1 MIIRYKRSA
10 PGEPSSPHAFEAY
23 TDTEE
28 RLGEASVQAISCP
41 LVWAARPRIVTI
53 RAGGDAKARDA
64 LLGAAATH
72 ALILTREGSPACVR
86 AELAPEAAAD
96 RETMETLDVLGFKGR
111 SRVMR
116 MRAAIAPGPTVAPIP
131 EGLTVVRDYLNDEG
145 ERRFYLER
153 INAVFGGGFDA
164 DWLVAARQK
173 PHFSRML
180 LIDKNGA
187 AGEMITWEEDGEA
200 VAENIWVHPDWRR
213 RGAGK
218 FLLEFARIY
227 WQECGAARARMD
239 VWSRIEPAVR
249 LAYSAGFRPAETV
262 VEYPFLDVR

>member
-1 MIIRYKRSA
+1 MIIRYKRNS
-10 PGEPSSPHAFEAY
+10 PGEQTLPHAFEAY
-23 TDTEE
+23 SDTEE
-28 RLGEASVQAISCP
+28 PLGEASVEAVNCP
-41 LVWAARPRIVTI
+41 LVWGARPRLVTI
-53 RAGGDAKARDA
+53 RAQGDESAMDA
-64 LLGAAATH
+64 LIGAATAH
-72 ALILTREGSPACVR
+72 ALILTREGGPACVR
-86 AELAPEAAAD
+86 AELPPESASAKV
-96 RETMETLDVLGFKGR
+96 RETLEILGFKGS
-111 SRVMR
+111 SRLIR
-116 MRAAIAPGPTVAPIP
+116 MRETVGPGPTVAPIP

-153 INAVFGGGFDA
+153 VNTIFGGGFTPE
-164 DWLVAARQK
+164 WLAAARQK

-187 AGEMITWEEDGEA
+187 AGEMVTWEEDGEA

-227 WQECGAARARMD
+227 WLECGAAKARMD

-262 VEYPFLDVR
+262 KEYPFLDVR